1 MKRLRLPGY
10 DGPAL
15 LAAQMELIDR
25 SSGPAMLG
33 CFLASAFLA
42 LGLPHP
48 DSSLPIWPWSLGM
61 GVLCALGHWGRR
73 LLPERCTPAGAP
85 RYARAMNLQLGAL
98 GLLWGAG
105 GCLYM
110 DLASLPTALS
120 LLTVIAGMCA
130 AALSVFSPCL
140 PVAVSYL
147 SGAVLPV
154 WMSFLIRT
162 DSAYL
167 ALQLGIPLF
176 LVVLLLFAHNHYR
189 VIRHSI
195 ELRFE
200 NLDLVERLQEQ
211 RQRAEEAGRAKMVF
225 LASASHDLR
234 QPLHALNLFTVTL
247 RRTALSG
254 RQSELLGHIEAS
266 AGAAREMLN
275 ALLDFSKLEAGVV
288 KPHPVAVRL
297 QTLFRRLEDEFAPQA
312 DDKGLIYRTRD
323 TPILVQTDP
332 QLLELILRNFI
343 SNAIRYTETGGLLID
358 TRWRG
363 NRAVVEVWDTGIGIP
378 ASQHKAIF
386 REFHQL
392 GNPERDRRKG
402 LGLGLAIVDGLA
414 QALGV
419 KIEVASRPGRGSVF
433 RVWLPLARE
442 APPHTAHATPGH
454 TSPIRAQLL
463 PPGLRVLVIDD
474 DPAILLAMGELL
486 RGWQLNCVCC
496 ETEEEA
502 LAQVA
507 HQAPALVIADYRLR
521 SHRTGQQALDAIHQ
535 QLGRMLPAIILTGD
549 TAPDRLREAL
559 ASSAVLMHKPVDV
572 EQLYATMLQLLTPA
586 AAPAPPSL
594 ATPA

>member
-1 MKRLRLPGY
+1 MKTWRLPWLGY
-10 DGPAL
+10 DAPAL

-25 SSGPAMLG
+25 SFGTAMLG
-33 CFLASAFLA
+33 CFLASAFLS
-42 LGLPHP
+42 LGLQRAPG
-48 DSSLPIWPWSLGM
+48 SLPIWPWSLGM
-61 GVLCALGHWGRR
+61 GMLCALGYFGRPW
-73 LLPERCTPAGAP
+73 LVERCTPKGAL
-85 RYARAMNLQLGAL
+85 RYAQAMSIQLGAL

-110 DLASLPTALS
+110 DLADLPTALS

-140 PVAVSYL
+140 PVAVLYL
-147 SGAVLPV
+147 VGAIVPV
-154 WMSFLIRT
+154 WLSFLVGSG
-162 DSAYL
+162 SAYL
-167 ALQLGIPLF
+167 ALHLGIPLF

-195 ELRFE
+195 ELRFA

-288 KPHPVAVRL
+288 KPRPVAVRL
-297 QTLFRRLEDEFAPQA
+297 QALFRRLEDEFAPQA
-312 DDKGLIYRTRD
+312 DTKGLIYRTRD
-323 TPILVQTDP
+323 TSILVQTDP

-358 TRWRG
+358 CRWRG
-363 NRAVVEVWDTGIGIP
+363 TRAVVEVWDTGIGIP

-433 RVWLPLARE
+433 RVWLPLAR
-442 APPHTAHATPGH
+442 ALPPQATPPLPMGAR
-454 TSPIRAQLL
+454 SL
-463 PPGLRVLVIDD
+463 PPGLPVLVIDD

-486 RGWQLNCVCC
+486 RGWSLNCVCC

-507 HQAPALVIADYRLR
+507 RQTPALVIADYRLR
-521 SHRTGQQALDAIHQ
+521 SHRTGQQALDAIHR
-535 QLGRMLPAIILTGD
+535 QLGTVLPAIILTGD

-572 EQLYATMLQLLTPA
+572 DQLHATMLQLLAPDPA
-586 AAPAPPSL
+586 LNSAAPA
-594 ATPA
+594 